1 MRGFARVSRREQGY
15 DTDQVDEFFTR
26 ARDVDGGVTESDVRE
41 VAFDLVAAGYDPEQV
56 DLALDRLEE
65 SHTRRRR
72 HEAMASGG
80 PDAWRAHVAELEE
93 TLRPRLERPAK
104 QRFVRPGTTGYSA
117 SSVDSFLGRVSDAL
131 DGTDDLTADEV
142 RAVTFP
148 PAQGRGAY
156 AEGVVDA
163 YLDRVVEVLLARA

>member
-1 MRGFARVSRREQGY
+1 MS
-15 DTDQVDEFFTR
+15 
-26 ARDVDGGVTESDVRE
+26 
-41 VAFDLVAAGYDPEQV
+41 FDLVPAGYDPEQV

-72 HEAMASGG
+72 HEALAAGG
-80 PDAWRAHVAELEE
+80 PEAWRAHVAELEDS
-93 TLRPRLERPAK
+93 LRPRLERPAR
-104 QRFVRPGTTGYSA
+104 QRFVRPQTTGYSA
-117 SSVDSFLGRVSDAL
+117 GPVDSFLERVADAL
-131 DGTDDLTADEV
+131 DGSEDLTADEV